1 MLRLI
6 RRRLTS
12 AIPTLFAIVTLAFF
26 MVRLAPGGP
35 FDAERRVPP
44 EIQANL
50 DRVYHLD
57 ESLPRQYLRYLGD
70 LAHGDLGPSF
80 TYKDFTVSELIGYGF
95 PVSFA
100 LGASALLIAV
110 VFGLLL
116 GAVAALRKGSWL
128 DHLVMT
134 FAMVG
139 IAVPSFVTA
148 PLLALVF
155 GVWLVWLP
163 AGGWGDGEGSVLG
176 YAVLPVAALALP
188 QIAVIARLMRGS
200 LIEVM
205 RQPYI
210 RTARAKRLPEWRIVL
225 RHAARPALLPVVSY
239 LGPAFAGIV
248 TGSVV
253 VEQIFAIPGI
263 GRYFVQGAL
272 NRDYTLVTG
281 VVEVYGVL
289 IILANL
295 AVDIAYGLLDPRQ
308 REMVE

>member
-1 MLRLI
+1 MIRLI
-6 RRRLTS
+6 CRRLLT

-35 FDAERRVPP
+35 FDAERNVPP

-57 ESLPRQYLRYLGD
+57 ESLPRQYLRYLD
-70 LAHGDLGPSF
+70 HLRHGDFGPSF
-80 TYKDFTVSELIGYGF
+80 TYKDFSVAELIGFGF

-100 LGASALLIAV
+100 LGISAMLIAV
-110 VFGLLL
+110 CLGLSL
-116 GAVAALRKGSWL
+116 GTLAALRQGRWV
-128 DHLVMT
+128 DHLVMSV
-134 FAMVG
+134 AMIG
-139 IAVPSFVTA
+139 IAIPSFVTA

-163 AGGWGDGEGSVLG
+163 AGGWGEDGGIAYG
-176 YAVLPVAALALP
+176 VLPVAALAMP

-210 RTARAKRLPEWRIVL
+210 RTARAKRLPLWLILL
-225 RHAARPALLPVVSY
+225 RHASRPALLPVISY
-239 LGPAFAGIV
+239 LGPAFAGVI

-281 VVEVYGVL
+281 VVVFYGVL
-289 IILANL
+289 IIAANL

-308 REMVE
+308 REAGG

>member
-1 MLRLI
+1 MLRLL
-6 RRRLTS
+6 RRRLLT

-26 MVRLAPGGP
+26 MIRLAPGGP
-35 FDAERRVPP
+35 FDSERRVPP

-70 LAHGDLGPSF
+70 LLRGDFGPSF
-80 TYKDFTVSELIGYGF
+80 SYKDFSVGELIGFGF
-95 PVSFA
+95 PVSCA
-100 LGASALLIAV
+100 LGLSAMAIAV
-110 VFGLLL
+110 TAGLGL
-116 GAVAALRKGSWL
+116 GTLAALRQGRWV
-128 DHLVMT
+128 DHLVMSL
-134 FAMVG
+134 AMIG
-139 IAVPSFVTA
+139 ITIPSFITA

-163 AGGWGDGEGSVLG
+163 AGGWDEGRGFAS
-176 YAVLPVAALALP
+176 AVLPVAALALP
-188 QIAVIARLMRGS
+188 QIAIIARLARAS
-200 LIEVM
+200 LIEVL

-210 RTARAKRLPEWRIVL
+210 RTARAKRLPVWLIVL

-281 VVEVYGVL
+281 VVVVYGIL

-295 AVDIAYGLLDPRQ
+295 AVDLLYGVLDPRQ
-308 REMVE
+308 REES

>member
-1 MLRLI
+1 MIALI
-6 RRRLTS
+6 LRRLATS
-12 AIPTLFAIVTLAFF
+12 IPTLFAIVTLAFF

-57 ESLPRQYLRYLGD
+57 ESLPRQYLRYVSGLLQGD
-70 LAHGDLGPSF
+70 FGPSF
-80 TYKDFTVSELIGYGF
+80 TYKDFSVTELIRFGF
-95 PVSFA
+95 PVSFELGCAAMLIALA
-100 LGASALLIAV
+100 LGLSVGSL
-110 VFGLLL
+110 
-116 GAVAALRKGSWL
+116 AALRKDSWT

-134 FAMVG
+134 LSMTG
-139 IAVPSFVTA
+139 IALPSFVTA
-148 PLLALVF
+148 PLFAYVF

-163 AGGWGDGEGSVLG
+163 AGSWGEHGELA

-188 QIAVIARLMRGS
+188 QIAVIARLSRAS
-200 LIEVM
+200 LIEAM

-210 RTARAKRLPEWRIVL
+210 RTARAKGLPEWLILL
-225 RHAARPALLPVVSY
+225 RHASRPALLPVISY

-281 VVEVYGVL
+281 VVVVYGTL

-295 AVDIAYGLLDPRQ
+295 LVDIAYGLLDPRQ
-308 REMVE
+308 REG

>member
-6 RRRLTS
+6 RRRLLT

-35 FDAERRVPP
+35 FDAERNVPP

-57 ESLPRQYLRYLGD
+57 ESLPRQYLRYLD
-70 LAHGDLGPSF
+70 HLLHGDFGPSF
-80 TYKDFTVSELIGYGF
+80 TYKDFSVSELIGFGF
-95 PVSFA
+95 PVSCA
-100 LGASALLIAV
+100 LGVSAIVIAV
-110 VFGLLL
+110 ALGLGL
-116 GAVAALRKGSWL
+116 GTLAALRQGRWI
-128 DHLVMT
+128 DHLVMSL
-134 FAMVG
+134 AMVG
-139 IAVPSFVTA
+139 IAIPSFVTA

-163 AGGWGDGEGSVLG
+163 AGGWGEEGG
-176 YAVLPVAALALP
+176 IAYGVLPVAALALP
-188 QIAVIARLMRGS
+188 QIAVIARLARGS

-210 RTARAKRLPEWRIVL
+210 RTARAKRLPVWLIVL
-225 RHAARPALLPVVSY
+225 RHASRPALLPVVSY

-281 VVEVYGVL
+281 VVVFYGVL

-295 AVDIAYGLLDPRQ
+295 LVDIAYGVLDPRQ
-308 REMVE
+308 REG

>member
-1 MLRLI
+1 VIRLI
-6 RRRLTS
+6 RSRLLT
-12 AIPTLFAIVTLAFF
+12 AIPTLFAIVTMAFF

-35 FDAERRVPP
+35 FDAERNVPP

-50 DRVYHLD
+50 DHVYHLD
-57 ESLPRQYLRYLGD
+57 ESLPRQYFRYLD
-70 LAHGDLGPSF
+70 NLLHGDLGPSF
-80 TYKDFTVSELIGYGF
+80 TYKDFTVSELIGFGF

-100 LGASALLIAV
+100 LGLSAMLIAV
-110 VFGLLL
+110 CLGLGL
-116 GAVAALRKGSWL
+116 GTIAALRQSSRV
-128 DHLVMT
+128 DHLVMSL
-134 FAMVG
+134 AMIG

-163 AGGWGDGEGSVLG
+163 AGGWGEDGGIAHG
-176 YAVLPVAALALP
+176 VLPVAALALP
-188 QIAVIARLMRGS
+188 QVAVIARLSRAS

-210 RTARAKRLPEWRIVL
+210 RTARAKRLPLWLILL

-239 LGPAFAGIV
+239 LGPACAGIV

-281 VVEVYGVL
+281 VVVFYGVL

-295 AVDIAYGLLDPRQ
+295 LVDIAYGVLDPRQ
-308 REMVE
+308 REAAE